1 MLLFFVQTQ
10 HRLFVVA
17 KVHPRW
23 CVPTFTTAIT
33 IIILGTQATVS
44 IFLYIITSHGSEVDT
59 DRGGKTLVLNGNMYS
74 LKHTQTNGHSL
85 RELCEQNMQC
95 GNQHYKTDLPT
106 KVAGEHK

>member
-1 MLLFFVQTQ
+1 
-10 HRLFVVA
+10 
-17 KVHPRW
+17 
-23 CVPTFTTAIT
+23 
-33 IIILGTQATVS
+33 
-44 IFLYIITSHGSEVDT
+44 
-59 DRGGKTLVLNGNMYS
+59 LVLNGNMYS